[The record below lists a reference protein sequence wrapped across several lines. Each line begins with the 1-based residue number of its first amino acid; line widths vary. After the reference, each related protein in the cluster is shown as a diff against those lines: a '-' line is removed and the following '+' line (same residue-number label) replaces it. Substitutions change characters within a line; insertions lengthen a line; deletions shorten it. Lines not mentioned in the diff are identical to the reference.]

1 MFSIARPT
9 SEKKPKWKSL
19 EFYKDNWSIF
29 IFLAV
34 GAGRL
39 FQLLHL
45 LSMVPSLLRFFSVE
59 QVRWPYFYI
68 LMLYSAICFF
78 TTYKM
83 K

>member
-1 MFSIARPT
+1 MFGIERST

-19 EFYKDNWSIF
+19 EFYKDNRNIL
-29 IFLAV
+29 IFLPAGV
-34 GAGRL
+34 GRL

>member
-1 MFSIARPT
+1 MFGIERST

-19 EFYKDNWSIF
+19 EFYKDNRSIL
-29 IFLAV
+29 IFLPAGV
-34 GAGRL
+34 GRL

-68 LMLYSAICFF
+68 LMF
-78 TTYKM
+78 TRLFAFLRLIK
-83 K
+83 